1 MTSPS
6 RKFLSFSQILGLLPL
21 PVEVLLPGTEPPVDF
36 FAFDPDA
43 MGFIPLIRAGE
54 TVTRAVR
61 ARLQALPAPWVFV
74 QTLMWPRGRDYFAL
88 NARVASQDESLPL
101 DRRILLLVEAGHVLL
116 EKILERPSAFREGE
130 KVLDLARGLIRLVD
144 LGEGTFLEVT
154 PNVRGEYSLSRH
166 CLHVGLI
173 TAGLTPHLQ
182 EESPWERV
190 CTVTAALL
198 HDLGKTRLPPALLDK
213 PGPLADQEWELVRLH
228 PVWSGKMLESWKGLD
243 PLVPRIA
250 MEHHEKADGTGYP
263 QGLSGEEIHPG
274 SLIVSVADAYDALTS
289 ERPYGSVFRSFDA
302 LRSMLSQKSFDISTL
317 KRLALLLA
325 GK

>member
-21 PVEVLLPGTEPPVDF
+21 PVEILRPGTTPPVDF
-36 FAFDPDA
+36 FTFDPEA
-43 MGFIPLIRAGE
+43 MGFVPLIEAGG
-54 TVTRAVR
+54 TVTPRIQ
-61 ARLQALPAPWVFV
+61 ARIETLPAPWAFV
-74 QTLMWPRGRDYFAL
+74 RTTMWPRGRDYFAL
-88 NARVASQDESLPL
+88 HARIASQDPSLPL
-101 DRRILLLVEAGHVLL
+101 ERRILLLVEAGHVLL
-116 EKILERPSAFREGE
+116 EKILERPSAFRDGE

-144 LGEGTFLEVT
+144 LEEGTFLEVT

-182 EESPWERV
+182 EEAPWERV

-198 HDLGKTRLPPALLDK
+198 HDLGKTRLPPNLLDK

-228 PVWSGKMLESWKGLD
+228 PVWSGKMLEAWKGLD
-243 PLVPRIA
+243 PLVARIA
-250 MEHHEKADGTGYP
+250 SEHHEKTDGTGYP
-263 QGLSGEEIHPG
+263 KGLSAGEIHPG
-274 SLIVSVADAYDALTS
+274 SLVVSVADAYDALTS

-302 LRSMLSQKSFDISTL
+302 LRSMLSERSFDVRTL